1 MDTVIKPVEGD
12 CADGLCVQI
21 MRDAQKEAGEILDKA
36 KAQVYQILSENDI
49 QIEDMRCHIL
59 DAAHIEAAALERKIL
74 SMVNLETRRSILAAR
89 EKVLDQVMDGIR
101 ARAADFRSS
110 SEYPQYL
117 KQMIVQGA
125 LVLDCDRID
134 VLAAACDKSILVPS
148 FLDEI
153 KRLLKEKYSKDIVL
167 GLELSEDVKDI
178 GVVLRSKNQKS
189 QYDNTFNARF
199 SRVYEDVRMGI
210 LKEIFGDNV

>member
-1 MDTVIKPVEGD
+1 MGTVIKPVDGD

-21 MRDAQKEAGEILDKA
+21 IRDAEKEAKEILAQA
-36 KAQVYQILSENDI
+36 KAQVDQILSKNGA
-49 QIEDMRCHIL
+49 QIDQMRRQVL
-59 DAAHIEAAALERKIL
+59 DAARIEAAALERKLL
-74 SMVNLETRRSILAAR
+74 SMVNLETRRTILTAR
-89 EKVLDQVMDGIR
+89 EKVLDQVMDGIK
-101 ARAADFRSS
+101 ARAASVRSS

-134 VLAAACDKSILVPS
+134 ILAAACDKSIFVPS

-153 KRLLKEKYSKDIVL
+153 KRLLKEKHSKDIVL
-167 GLELSEDVKDI
+167 GLDLSEDLKDI
-178 GVVLRSKNQKS
+178 GVVLRSKDRKME
-189 QYDNTFNARF
+189 YDNTFGARL